1 MDFTGFLGNDAVKA
15 RLSGAFASG
24 RVAHSYL
31 LCGPAGSGKHT
42 LTRILSAAMQ
52 CEGRSGKIPCGVCSG
67 CRKAL
72 EGVHPDIIT
81 VDDPDHKAMTVDPIR
96 AARSDMFIRPNEGK
110 RKIYI
115 IPRGQDMNE
124 SAQNALLKILEEP
137 PDYGVFLILSTNAER
152 LLPTIRSRCAE
163 LQLGPVAQDEA
174 LPFLRQ
180 NAPDKPDGVLRAAYL
195 RAQRRR
201 RRLVLALQILLL
213 AAFLGLWELT
223 ARLGWVD
230 AFIVSSPSRVVHT
243 LVGLQNSGELWL
255 HIGTSCL
262 EVVVGFVLGTL
273 LGTLIAIG
281 LWWSELLSRVLDP
294 YLVVLN
300 ALPKTALGP
309 VFIVWIGA
317 GTESIIAMT
326 IAISIFVTILNM
338 HVGFLSTD
346 REKIRLMQTLGATR
360 HQILWRLVIP
370 ANYATLFNTLRVN
383 VGLSWVGVIMGE
395 FLVSKA
401 GLGYLIV
408 YGSQVFN
415 MDLVMATVLVL
426 AVAAVVMYQ
435 LVLWLEKFFKNRLGV
450 TQ

>member
-152 LLPTIRSRCAE
+152 LATICA
-163 LQLGPVAQDEA
+163 A
-174 LPFLRQ
+174 LS
-180 NAPDKPDGVLRAAYL
+180 
-195 RAQRRR
+195 
-201 RRLVLALQILLL
+201 
-213 AAFLGLWELT
+213 
-223 ARLGWVD
+223 D
-230 AFIVSSPSRVVHT
+230 AVSSPPLCVSAPQMHARSCCSAGSSCSRFAFSMGSST
-243 LVGLQNSGELWL
+243 RSSA
-255 HIGTSCL
+255 IRSC
-262 EVVVGFVLGTL
+262 
-273 LGTLIAIG
+273 
-281 LWWSELLSRVLDP
+281 
-294 YLVVLN
+294 
-300 ALPKTALGP
+300 
-309 VFIVWIGA
+309 
-317 GTESIIAMT
+317 
-326 IAISIFVTILNM
+326 
-338 HVGFLSTD
+338 
-346 REKIRLMQTLGATR
+346 
-360 HQILWRLVIP
+360 
-370 ANYATLFNTLRVN
+370 
-383 VGLSWVGVIMGE
+383 
-395 FLVSKA
+395 
-401 GLGYLIV
+401 
-408 YGSQVFN
+408 
-415 MDLVMATVLVL
+415 
-426 AVAAVVMYQ
+426 AA
-435 LVLWLEKFFKNRLGV
+435 
-450 TQ
+450 

>member
-152 LLPTIRSRCAE
+152 LPPTNPRPPGVR
-163 LQLGPVAQDEA
+163 
-174 LPFLRQ
+174 
-180 NAPDKPDGVLRAAYL
+180 APDAQHRMQTRIRKTRADAREFQRGFEQSFAQAVTVFVPITQFSIL
-195 RAQRRR
+195 QERNRIIGFASMLETRAPNRPKADIRAVDIF
-201 RRLVLALQILLL
+201 LVVNYRKII
-213 AAFLGLWELT
+213 LGL
-223 ARLGWVD
+223 
-230 AFIVSSPSRVVHT
+230 
-243 LVGLQNSGELWL
+243 
-255 HIGTSCL
+255 
-262 EVVVGFVLGTL
+262 
-273 LGTLIAIG
+273 
-281 LWWSELLSRVLDP
+281 
-294 YLVVLN
+294 
-300 ALPKTALGP
+300 
-309 VFIVWIGA
+309 
-317 GTESIIAMT
+317 
-326 IAISIFVTILNM
+326 
-338 HVGFLSTD
+338 
-346 REKIRLMQTLGATR
+346 
-360 HQILWRLVIP
+360 
-370 ANYATLFNTLRVN
+370 
-383 VGLSWVGVIMGE
+383 
-395 FLVSKA
+395 
-401 GLGYLIV
+401 
-408 YGSQVFN
+408 
-415 MDLVMATVLVL
+415 
-426 AVAAVVMYQ
+426 
-435 LVLWLEKFFKNRLGV
+435 
-450 TQ
+450 

>member
-52 CEGRSGKIPCGVCSG
+52 CEGRSGKIPCGVRSG

-152 LLPTIRSRCAE
+152 LLPTIRSRAE

-180 NAPDKPDGVLRAAYL
+180 NAPDKPG
-195 RAQRRR
+195 RRSAR
-201 RRLVLALQILLL
+201 GLSARGRLSRSGA
-213 AAFLGLWELT
+213 
-223 ARLGWVD
+223 D
-230 AFIVSSPSRVVHT
+230 AFAGCGGRAVRPAVCR
-243 LVGLQNSGELWL
+243 GL
-255 HIGTSCL
+255 CR
-262 EVVVGFVLGTL
+262 
-273 LGTLIAIG
+273 A
-281 LWWSELLSRVLDP
+281 
-294 YLVVLN
+294 
-300 ALPKTALGP
+300 
-309 VFIVWIGA
+309 
-317 GTESIIAMT
+317 
-326 IAISIFVTILNM
+326 
-338 HVGFLSTD
+338 
-346 REKIRLMQTLGATR
+346 
-360 HQILWRLVIP
+360 
-370 ANYATLFNTLRVN
+370 
-383 VGLSWVGVIMGE
+383 
-395 FLVSKA
+395 
-401 GLGYLIV
+401 
-408 YGSQVFN
+408 
-415 MDLVMATVLVL
+415 
-426 AVAAVVMYQ
+426 
-435 LVLWLEKFFKNRLGV
+435 
-450 TQ
+450 